1 MDIHQLRSWIFE
13 LYEPLEDERQYI
25 IFDRARGNLLIDAPP
40 FTERALRL
48 IRGAGSASILLI
60 TNGARGADAAR
71 YRDALGV
78 QIAAHADDAS
88 FVPGGVDL
96 VLKNEDLVRP
106 DAQVIRVGDDG
117 DGATVVLGRKAGGV
131 LFCGDLDLASDAAA
145 QLTKIQFSSV
155 LSARRPPMWNAGRDT
170 LQFLQRELPQ
180 PRKRFGIL
188 LQAPWDRAYKG
199 RLQDQMKPNP
209 LIVPPDETAARE
221 AAMGPGTLVV
231 ANQVRE
237 RTEAAPRP
245 AHGGAPAEKKEP
257 SADGAAGGGEKRPSA
272 RPRSFAEDWKAEGT
286 VAPPTTVANPPA
298 DLRSAP
304 PPFHPVPLGD
314 GFTRLDAAQV
324 AGLPTVDFFWG
335 GIDLSPDGT
344 EVAFAWNQSG
354 TYELYS
360 APIADER
367 IIQLTESGTR
377 SVSPRWSPDGG
388 QIAFLRDDAGTERFS
403 VWTVDRDGTQER
415 KLTSDGGVT
424 YRDIEW
430 APDGR
435 SIVCVVN
442 LAGKRF
448 SIHRIDVATG
458 KRSPLTDGAF
468 QDARPRQSPD
478 GRWIL
483 FESWR
488 VGSRVEAD
496 LYIMPAAG
504 GDAVRLDT
512 RDGKSGDSTF
522 AQWSPDSRTIA
533 FTTNT
538 RGRREV
544 ALVDWDGTTA
554 TRLRHLT
561 ENPFDEMN
569 PVWRPDGRGV
579 IYLQDKDAARTVNR
593 VFAVS
598 HAATP
603 VMDLPGMYESPRVGP
618 DSETIVATFSAAR
631 RPTDVW
637 VREGDQ
643 ATLRPL
649 TSSIGTQIDPKV
661 LVEPTHVRYRSD
673 DGHEIPAL
681 LYVPHAEAMQSSG
694 LPGLPG
700 AVLYIHGG
708 PTAQHY
714 RGWDPTAQ
722 LLANRGLVVLAP
734 NVRGSTGYGREFQ
747 EANRHD
753 WGGGDLADVMT
764 GVDWLVT
771 EGLADAK
778 RIGITGGSYG
788 GYLTLLALAKHP
800 ERFAAGVS
808 NVGMVSLKTM
818 FDTTRGDLR
827 EYLTR
832 ELGDAATEPQLYRD
846 RSPITHASS
855 IRAALL
861 VLQGANDPRVPRG
874 EALQLVEA
882 LKQSG
887 APHQYHEYAN
897 EGHGFSKTENRVD
910 ALRRTVDWLAKYL
923 TPMMDRYLA
932 DEAAGPS
939 R

>member
-25 IFDRARGNLLIDAPP
+25 IFDRSRGNLLIDAPP
-40 FTERALRL
+40 FSERALRL
-48 IRGAGSASILLI
+48 IRGAGSASILVI
-60 TNGARGADAAR
+60 TNGARGGDAAR

-88 FVPGGVDL
+88 FVPGGADL
-96 VLKNEDLVRP
+96 VLKSEDLVRP
-106 DAQVIRVGDDG
+106 DARVIRVGDNG

-199 RLQDQMKPNP
+199 RLEDQMKPNP
-209 LIVPPDETAARE
+209 LIVPQDETAARE

-245 AHGGAPAEKKEP
+245 AHRGEPVPAATEAPA
-257 SADGAAGGGEKRPSA
+257 ARPSA
-272 RPRSFAEDWKAEGT
+272 RPRSFAEDWKAQGT
-286 VAPPTTVANPPA
+286 VAPPTTVANPA
-298 DLRSAP
+298 TDLRPAP
-304 PPFHPVPLGD
+304 PHLRPVPLGD
-314 GFTRLDAAQV
+314 GFTRLDAGLV
-324 AGLPTVDFFWG
+324 AGLPTVDFLWG

-344 EVAFAWNQSG
+344 EVAFAWDQSG

-377 SVSPRWSPDGG
+377 SVSPRWSPDGNE
-388 QIAFLRDDAGTERFS
+388 IAFLRDDAGTERFS
-403 VWTVDRDGTQER
+403 VWTVDRDGTHER
-415 KLTSDGGVT
+415 KLTSDEGLT
-424 YRDIEW
+424 YRDIAW

-435 SIVCVVN
+435 SIVCVAN

-448 SIHRIDVATG
+448 SIHRIDVVAGT
-458 KRSPLTDGAF
+458 RSELTDGAF
-468 QDARPRQSPD
+468 EDVRPRQSPD
-478 GRWIL
+478 GKWIL

-488 VGSRVEAD
+488 VASRVDAD
-496 LYIMPAAG
+496 LYVMPAGG

-522 AQWSPDSRTIA
+522 ARWSPDSRTIA
-533 FTTNT
+533 FTSNA

-544 ALVDWDGTTA
+544 ALMDWDGTAA
-554 TRLRHLT
+554 TRLRYLT
-561 ENPFDEMN
+561 QNPFDEMD
-569 PVWRPDGRGV
+569 PAWRPDGRGV
-579 IYLQDKDAARTVNR
+579 IYLQDKDTARAVHR
-593 VFAVS
+593 VFTVS

-603 VMDLPGMYESPRVGP
+603 VMDLPGMYESPHVGP
-618 DSETIVATFSAAR
+618 DSETVVATFSSAR

-643 ATLRPL
+643 LTLRPL
-649 TSSIGTQIDPKV
+649 TNSIGTRIDPKV
-661 LVEPTHVRYRSD
+661 LVEPTQVRYPST
-673 DGHEIPAL
+673 DGLEIPAL
-681 LYVPHAEAMQSSG
+681 LYVPHAEAIRGSG
-694 LPGLPG
+694 LLNLPG

-708 PTAQHY
+708 PTGQHY
-714 RGWDPTAQ
+714 RSWDPTVQ
-722 LLANRGLVVLAP
+722 LLVNRGLVVLAP

-753 WGGGDLADVMT
+753 WGGGDLADVMA
-764 GVDWLVT
+764 GLDWLVKV
-771 EGLADAK
+771 GIADPQ

-788 GYLTLLALAKHP
+788 GYITLLALAKHP

-808 NVGMVSLKTM
+808 NGGVVSWKTL

-827 EYLTR
+827 EYLIR
-832 ELGDAATEPQLYRD
+832 ELGDATTEPKLYRD
-846 RSPITHASS
+846 RSPITHARM
-855 IRAALL
+855 IRASVL
-861 VLQGANDPRVPRG
+861 VLHGANDPIVPKS
-874 EALQLVEA
+874 EAMQIVEA
-882 LKQSG
+882 LKHTG
-887 APHQYHEYAN
+887 APHQYHEYAD
-897 EGHGFSKTENRVD
+897 EGHGFSRTENRID

-923 TPMMDRYLA
+923 TPMLDRYLA
-932 DEAAGPS
+932 D
-939 R
+939 